1 MNIIRR
7 IKVEKN
13 IKVASVLSLVG
24 GVLSILWTLF
34 GLTWILLTSNLSS
47 ESDSILIFI
56 WGIGAVFQFL
66 FAAIGIFLSI
76 RIKKKAT
83 VLHGIIL
90 LLIGIL
96 SIIIQFFISILY
108 IIAGIFVIMAIKNRD
123 KGINTA

>member
-1 MNIIRR
+1 M
-7 IKVEKN
+7 EGN

-24 GVLSILWTLF
+24 GVISILWTLF
-34 GLTWILLTSNLSS
+34 GLTWILLTSNLSA

-56 WGIGAVFQFL
+56 LGIGAVFQFL
-66 FAAIGIFLSI
+66 FATIGIFLSI

-108 IIAGIFVIMAIKNRD
+108 IIAGIYVIIAMKNRD
-123 KGINTA
+123 KEIVHKN